1 MITHPNAKCRRP
13 NCKSMAIWGLNFVP
27 LSCEVHKQEG
37 QQNLVEER
45 CVSCQLMYILDETGL
60 CENCNPENFKRAR
73 LAKQTGLMEYLDA
86 HGFGG
91 DSTDRMI
98 DGGECGKERPDRV
111 FDFGDKIVVMEC
123 DEHAHRDRPCL
134 CEQTRMVNI
143 GQAYGGMPVYFI
155 RWNPDVYA
163 GGDAALA
170 TRYQTAVSVLRDIK
184 SSRMKIPQALTSA
197 LYLFYDGWKGLHKE
211 HWQVLTA

>member
-1 MITHPNAKCRRP
+1 
-13 NCKSMAIWGLNFVP
+13 MAIWGHNFVP
-27 LSCEVHKQEG
+27 LNCDLHKQDG

-45 CVSCQLMYILDETGL
+45 CLSCQLMYILDKTGM
-60 CENCNPENFKRAR
+60 CENCNPETFKRAR
-73 LAKQTGLMEYLDA
+73 LAKQNGLMDYLDA
-86 HGFGG
+86 HGYQG
-91 DSTDRMI
+91 DSTDRI
-98 DGGECGKERPDRV
+98 IHGGECGKERPDRV
-111 FDFGDKIVVMEC
+111 FDFGDKIVIMEC
-123 DEHAHRDRPCL
+123 DENAHRERPCL

-163 GGDAALA
+163 GGDSALA

-184 SSRMKIPQALTSA
+184 SGRMNIPQALTSA

-211 HWQVLTA
+211 QWQVLMA